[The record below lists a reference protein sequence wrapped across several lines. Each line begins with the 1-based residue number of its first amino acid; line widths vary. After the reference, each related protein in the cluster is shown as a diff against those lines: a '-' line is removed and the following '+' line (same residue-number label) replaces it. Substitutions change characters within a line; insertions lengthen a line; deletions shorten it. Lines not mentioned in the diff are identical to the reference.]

1 MRWQAALAFVLACGL
16 APACDCGNSNG
27 NGPDATPCT
36 PPAPCVTGEV
46 CRYDLCVADPVPC
59 TTSADCTGDTY
70 CDVDHMECL
79 PWGVGPGAGGSDPA
93 CKRDPVPGVFFPGA
107 QCEWIAPPAGDAFP
121 GHVNVLATPM
131 VATFYKQGE
140 FSVPSLVFTSYNFTD
155 GGGESCIGT
164 NPAYF
169 GVIRVIDGR
178 TCTQQATLSSPTV
191 IASASVA
198 IADIGGSDA
207 TPEIIAARTVGGL
220 VAFTL
225 RPTGWEVLWQT
236 TSQFADGLCDWAG
249 PSVHDLDDDGVPE
262 IVFYGAVYDATGA
275 LIDASIAGTV
285 DSIGTGYVPVVADVD
300 GDGVPDLITG
310 SQIYTWDRIGRHW
323 TPKYPLPGVNGHV
336 AVADFGTFPQNG
348 QDDRATLDGIAEVAV
363 VYNNANPAAGVAK
376 VFNLYG
382 REVFSANLV
391 ALASVLGVPQV
402 GIGGPPTIADFDG
415 DGRVEFASAGA
426 SAYHVFDPDCRG
438 TPTAATCPSMRTDGI
453 AWTQQSQDYSSNT
466 TGSSVFDF
474 DGDGRAEVVYGDECF
489 TRVYDGIS
497 GKVLYSR
504 YRTSCTWYENPL
516 VVDTDADFN
525 AEIVSTSNTN
535 CAVTCPVLDPIF
547 DGVQCFDDSDCPIAT
562 PCKRETPSDPL
573 GRCRCG
579 GDADCGGDGFVCR
592 DPSAG
597 ASAAGKVCRAS
608 HPATAAATGVRV
620 LADTVD
626 RWVNT
631 RSIWNQHAYS
641 VTNVDGTGKVP
652 RTSQW
657 LQNWK
662 QPGLNNFRQ
671 NAPGEGVTAGAVPDL
686 TVKRAKVQCG
696 AGGPTI
702 TAEVCNRGTEPVGV
716 GIPVAIYAAGPPQQ
730 LRCVGTTVER
740 IFPGICTSASCQ
752 WTGPIGDAV
761 IVVDDRGNSTGTN
774 LECREDNNSLAI
786 SIDCP

>member
-1 MRWQAALAFVLACGL
+1 MRWLGGLALVVACGL
-16 APACDCGNSNG
+16 APACDCNHKNG
-27 NGPDATPCT
+27 DTADAEPCN
-36 PPAPCVTGEV
+36 PPAPCVGDEV
-46 CRYDLCVADPVPC
+46 CRFDTCVPPTTPC
-59 TTSADCTGDTY
+59 TTSADCPGDAY
-70 CDVDHMECL
+70 CVVDRMECL
-79 PWGVGPGAGGSDPA
+79 PWGVGPGGGSDPE
-93 CKRDPVPGVFFPGA
+93 CKRDPVPGVFFPAA
-107 QCEWIAPPAGDAFP
+107 QCEWVGPPAGDPFP

-140 FSVPSLVFTSYNFTD
+140 FAVPSIVFTSYNNTD

-164 NPAYF
+164 MPGTYF

-178 TCTQQATLSSPTV
+178 NCTQQATLSNPPV

-198 IADIGGSDA
+198 IADIGGDS
-207 TPEIIAARTVGGL
+207 TPEIIAPRMDGGL

-225 RPTGWEVLWQT
+225 KPTGWEVMWQT
-236 TSQFADGLCDWAG
+236 TDRFADDLCDWAG
-249 PSVHDLDDDGVPE
+249 PSVHDLDDDGIPE
-262 IVFYGAVYDATGA
+262 ILFYGAVYDAAGN
-275 LIDASIAGTV
+275 LLDNSIAGTV
-285 DSIGTGYVPVVADVD
+285 DSTGVGYVPVAADVD
-300 GDGVPDLITG
+300 SDGIPDLITG
-310 SQIYTWDRIGRHW
+310 TEIYSWDKAAKKW

-336 AVADFGTFPQNG
+336 AVADFGTFPMTG
-348 QDDRATLDGIAEVAV
+348 ADDRGTKDGVAEVAV
-363 VYNNANPAAGVAK
+363 IYNTSIPAAGVAK
-376 VFNLYG
+376 VFNIYG
-382 REVFSANLV
+382 RQVFTANLV
-391 ALASVLGVPQV
+391 GVGSTAI

-426 SAYHVFDPDCRG
+426 SAYHVFDPDCTG

-453 AWTQQSQDYSSNT
+453 AWVKQSQDYSSNT

-489 TRVYDGIS
+489 TRVYDGIT

-535 CAVTCPVLDPIF
+535 CNVICPTLDPIF
-547 DGVQCFDDSDCPIAT
+547 DGVQCFDDSDCPTAA
-562 PCKRETPSDPL
+562 PCKREQASDPL

-579 GDADCGGDGFVCR
+579 QDTDCGGDGFVCA
-592 DPSAG
+592 DPIAG

-608 HPATAAATGVRV
+608 HPAGAAATGVRV

-631 RSIWNQHAYS
+631 RSIWNQHAYA
-641 VTNVDGTGKVP
+641 VTNIDGTGKVP
-652 RTSQW
+652 RTSAW

-671 NAPGEGVTAGAVPDL
+671 NAPGDGVTAGAVPDL
-686 TVKRAKVQCG
+686 TVKRAKVSCG
-696 AGGPTI
+696 PGGPTI

-716 GIPVAIYAAGPPQQ
+716 GIPIAIYAAGPPQE
-730 LRCVGTTVER
+730 LRCVATTTER
-740 IFPGICTSASCQ
+740 IFPGICTTASCQ
-752 WTGPIGDAV
+752 WTGPIGDGIV
-761 IVVDDRGNSTGTN
+761 VVDDRGNSTGTN

-786 SIDCP
+786 TIDCP

>member
-1 MRWQAALAFVLACGL
+1 MVLACGL
-16 APACDCGNSNG
+16 APACDCNNHNG
-27 NGPDATPCT
+27 NGPDAEPCT
-36 PPAPCVTGEV
+36 PPAPCVSGEA
-46 CRYDLCVADPVPC
+46 CRYDTCVPDPVSC
-59 TTSADCTGDTY
+59 TTSADCAGDTY
-70 CDVDHMECL
+70 CDLTRMECL
-79 PWGVGPGAGGSDPA
+79 PWGVGPGSGGVDPA
-93 CKRDPVPGVFFPGA
+93 CKRDPVPGVFFPAA
-107 QCEWIAPPAGDAFP
+107 QCEWIAPPAGDLFP
-121 GHVNVLATPM
+121 GHVNVLATPA

-140 FSVPSLVFTSYNFTD
+140 FSVPSIVFTSYNFTD
-155 GGGESCIGT
+155 GSGESCIGT
-164 NPAYF
+164 DARYF

-178 TCTQQATLSSPTV
+178 NCSQQATLSSPTV
-191 IASASVA
+191 IGSASVA
-198 IADIGGSDA
+198 IADIGGVDG

-225 RPTGWEVLWQT
+225 KASGWEVLWET
-236 TSQFADGLCDWAG
+236 TSVFADGLCDWAG

-262 IVFYGAVYDATGA
+262 IIFYGAVYSATGA
-275 LIDASIAGTV
+275 TIDESIAGTV
-285 DSIGTGYVPVVADVD
+285 DSIGVGYVPVVADVD
-300 GDGVPDLITG
+300 TDGSPDLITG
-310 SQIYTWDRIGRHW
+310 SEVYTWDRISRRW
-323 TPKYPLPGVNGHV
+323 TPKYPLPGLNGHV
-336 AVADFGTFPQNG
+336 AVADFGSYPQNG
-348 QDDRATLDGIAEVAV
+348 QDDRATKDGVAEVALV
-363 VYNNANPAAGVAK
+363 AQGIAK
-376 VFNLYG
+376 VFNIHG
-382 REVFSANLV
+382 REVFSANLI
-391 ALASVLGVPQV
+391 ALASLNGSPQI

-438 TPTAATCPSMRTDGI
+438 TPAAATCPSMRTDGI
-453 AWTQQSQDYSSNT
+453 SWVKQSQDFSSNT

-489 TRVYDGIS
+489 TRVYDGIT

-504 YRTSCTWYENPL
+504 YRTSCTWYETPL

-535 CAVTCPVLDPIF
+535 CTVACPALDPIF
-547 DGVQCFDDSDCPIAT
+547 DGVQCFDDSDCPAAA
-562 PCKRETPSDPL
+562 PCKREAPSDPL
-573 GRCRCG
+573 GRCRCTQ
-579 GDADCGGDGFVCR
+579 DSECGGDGFVCR
-592 DPSAG
+592 DPLSG
-597 ASAAGKVCRAS
+597 ASAAGMVCRAS
-608 HPATAAATGVRV
+608 HPATAAASGVRV

-641 VTNVDGTGKVP
+641 VTNIDGTGRVP

-671 NAPGEGVTAGAVPDL
+671 NAPGDGVTAGAVPDL

-716 GIPVAIYAAGPPQQ
+716 GIPVAIYSAGPPQE
-730 LRCVGTTVER
+730 LRCVATTVER
-740 IFPGICTSASCQ
+740 IFPGICTTASCQ
-752 WTGPIGDAV
+752 WTGPLGDGV

-774 LECREDNNSLAI
+774 LECREDNNALAI
-786 SIDCP
+786 TVECP

>member
-1 MRWQAALAFVLACGL
+1 MRWLAGVAWVLMCGL
-16 APACDCGNSNG
+16 APACDCNSKLG
-27 NGPDATPCT
+27 NGADAEPCN
-36 PPAPCVTGEV
+36 PPAPCDKGEV
-46 CRYDLCVADPVPC
+46 CRYDTCIPDPVACAAP
-59 TTSADCTGDTY
+59 ADCGGDTY
-70 CDVDHMECL
+70 CDLGRMECL
-79 PWGVGPGAGGSDPA
+79 PWGVGPGGGSDPA
-93 CKRDPVPGVFFPGA
+93 CKRDPVPGVFFPSA
-107 QCEWIAPPAGDAFP
+107 QCEWLAPPPGDPFP

-140 FSVPSLVFTSYNFTD
+140 FAVPSIVFTSYNFTD
-155 GGGESCIGT
+155 GGAQSCSGT
-164 NPAYF
+164 DPNYY
-169 GVIRVIDGR
+169 GVIRVIDGA
-178 TCTQQATLSSPTV
+178 TCKQQATLSSPTV

-198 IADIGGSDA
+198 VADIGGIDG
-207 TPEIIAARTVGGL
+207 TPEIIAARTTGGL

-225 RPTGWEVLWQT
+225 KPSGWEVLWQT
-236 TSQFADGLCDWAG
+236 TSQFADNLCDWAG
-249 PSVHDLDDDGVPE
+249 PSVHDLDDDGIPE
-262 IVFYGAVYDATGA
+262 IIFYGAVYDANGNT
-275 LIDASIAGTV
+275 IDESIAANV
-285 DSIGTGYVPVVADVD
+285 DSIGVGYIPVVADVD

-310 SQIYTWDRIGRHW
+310 TEVYAWDKALRHW
-323 TPKYPLPGVNGHV
+323 TPKYPLPGLNGHV
-336 AVADFGTFPQNG
+336 AVADFGTFPQTG
-348 QDDRATLDGIAEVAV
+348 ADDRGTLDGVAEVAV
-363 VYNNANPAAGVAK
+363 VYTGIAK
-376 VFNLYG
+376 VFNIYG

-391 ALASVLGVPQV
+391 ALGGGPI

-426 SAYHVFDPDCRG
+426 SAYHVFDPDCKG
-438 TPTAATCPSMRTDGI
+438 TPDPLKCPSMRTDGI
-453 AWTQQSQDYSSNT
+453 AWVQQSQDFSSNT

-489 TRVYDGIS
+489 TRVYDGIT

-535 CAVTCPVLDPIF
+535 CNVSCPALDPIF
-547 DGVQCFDDSDCPIAT
+547 DGVQCFDDADCPVAA
-562 PCKRETPSDPL
+562 PCKREQAGDPL

-579 GDADCGGDGFVCR
+579 QDADCGGDGFVCN
-592 DPSAG
+592 DPTAGPSAV
-597 ASAAGKVCRAS
+597 GKVCRAS
-608 HPATAAATGVRV
+608 HPAGAAATGVRV

-641 VTNVDGTGKVP
+641 VTNIDATGKVP

-662 QPGLNNFRQ
+662 QTGLNNYRQ
-671 NAPGEGVTAGAVPDL
+671 NSPGEGETAGAVPDL
-686 TVKRAKVQCG
+686 TVKRAKVQCD

-716 GIPVAIYAAGPPQQ
+716 GIPIAVYAAGPPQQ
-730 LRCVGTTVER
+730 LRCLATTTER
-740 IFPGICTSASCQ
+740 IFPGICTTASCT
-752 WTGPIGDAV
+752 WTGPTGDAV
-761 IVVDDRGNSTGTN
+761 VVVDDRGNGTGLN

>member
-1 MRWQAALAFVLACGL
+1 MRWLVGVAWVLICGL
-16 APACDCGNSNG
+16 APACDCNSKTG
-27 NGPDATPCT
+27 NGADAEPCN
-36 PPAPCVTGEV
+36 PPAPCDKGEV
-46 CRYDLCVADPVPC
+46 CRYDTCIPDPVAC
-59 TTSADCTGDTY
+59 AAVTDCGGDTY
-70 CDVDHMECL
+70 CDLSRMECL
-79 PWGVGPGAGGSDPA
+79 PWGVGPGGGSDPT
-93 CKRDPVPGVFFPGA
+93 CKRDPVPGVFFPSA
-107 QCEWIAPPAGDAFP
+107 QCEWLAPPPGDPFP

-140 FSVPSLVFTSYNFTD
+140 FAVPSIVFTSYNFTD
-155 GGGESCIGT
+155 GGAPSCSGT
-164 NPAYF
+164 DPNYF
-169 GVIRVIDGR
+169 GVIRVIDGA
-178 TCTQQATLSSPTV
+178 TCKQQATISSPTV

-198 IADIGGSDA
+198 VADIGGIDS
-207 TPEIIAARTVGGL
+207 TPEIIAARTTGGL

-225 RPTGWEVLWQT
+225 KPTGWEVLWQT
-236 TSQFADGLCDWAG
+236 TSQFADNLCDWAG
-249 PSVHDLDDDGVPE
+249 PSVHDLDDDGIPE
-262 IVFYGAVYDATGA
+262 IIFYGAVYDANGNT
-275 LIDASIAGTV
+275 IDESIAANV
-285 DSIGTGYVPVVADVD
+285 DSVGVGYIPVVADVD

-310 SQIYTWDRIGRHW
+310 SEVYAWDKVLRHW
-323 TPKYPLPGVNGHV
+323 TPKYPLPGLNGHV
-336 AVADFGTFPQNG
+336 AVADFGTFPQTG
-348 QDDRATLDGIAEVAV
+348 ADDRGTLDGVAEVAV
-363 VYNNANPAAGVAK
+363 VATGIAK
-376 VFNLYG
+376 VFNIYG
-382 REVFSANLV
+382 RQVFSANLV
-391 ALASVLGVPQV
+391 ALGGGPI

-426 SAYHVFDPDCRG
+426 SAYHVFDPDCQG
-438 TPTAATCPSMRTDGI
+438 TPDPLKCPSMRTDGI
-453 AWTQQSQDYSSNT
+453 AWVQQSQDFSSNT

-489 TRVYDGIS
+489 TRVYDGIT

-535 CAVTCPVLDPIF
+535 CNVSCPALDPIF
-547 DGVQCFDDSDCPIAT
+547 DGVQCFDDADCPVAA
-562 PCKRETPSDPL
+562 PCKREQAGDPL

-579 GDADCGGDGFVCR
+579 QDADCGGDGFVCS
-592 DPSAG
+592 DPKAGPSAV
-597 ASAAGKVCRAS
+597 GKVCRAS
-608 HPATAAATGVRV
+608 HPAGAAATGVRV

-641 VTNVDGTGKVP
+641 VTNIDATGKVP

-662 QPGLNNFRQ
+662 QAGLNNFRQ
-671 NAPGEGVTAGAVPDL
+671 NSPGEGETAGAVPDL
-686 TVKRAKVQCG
+686 TVKRAKVQCD

-716 GIPVAIYAAGPPQQ
+716 GIPIAVYAAGPPQQ
-730 LRCVGTTVER
+730 LRCVATTTER
-740 IFPGICTSASCQ
+740 IFPGICTTASCT
-752 WTGPIGDAV
+752 WTGPTGDAIV
-761 IVVDDRGNSTGTN
+761 VVDDRGNGTGLN

>member
-1 MRWQAALAFVLACGL
+1 MRWLGSLAVVVAFGL
-16 APACDCGNSNG
+16 APACDCNSKLG
-27 NGPDATPCT
+27 NGPDAEACT
-36 PPAPCVTGEV
+36 PDVPCVAGEV
-46 CRYDLCVADPVPC
+46 CRYDACVPDPQPC

-70 CDVDHMECL
+70 CDTTHGECI
-79 PWGVGPGAGGSDPA
+79 PWGVGPGGGSDPA
-93 CKRDPVPGVFFPGA
+93 CKRDPVPGVFFPAA
-107 QCEWIAPPAGDAFP
+107 QCEWLAPPAGDPFP

-140 FSVPSLVFTSYNFTD
+140 FSVPSIVFTSYNFTD

-164 NPAYF
+164 APTQYF

-178 TCTQQATLSSPTV
+178 TCAQQATLSSPSV

-198 IADIGGSDA
+198 IADIGGIDG
-207 TPEIIAARTVGGL
+207 TPEIIAARTIGGL

-225 RPTGWEVLWQT
+225 KPTGWEVLWQT
-236 TSQFADGLCDWAG
+236 TSQFADNLCDWAG
-249 PSVHDLDDDGVPE
+249 PSVHDLDDDGIPE
-262 IVFYGAVYDATGA
+262 IIFYGAVYDAMGNT
-275 LIDASIAGTV
+275 IDESIASTV
-285 DSIGTGYVPVVADVD
+285 DSTGVGYIPVIADVD
-300 GDGVPDLITG
+300 NDGSPDLISG
-310 SQIYTWDRIGRHW
+310 SEIYGWDKINRHW
-323 TPKYPLPGVNGHV
+323 TAKTALPGVNGHV
-336 AVADFGTFPQNG
+336 AVADFGTYPQTG
-348 QDDRATLDGIAEVAV
+348 TDDRATLDGVAEIAVIYNGIAK
-363 VYNNANPAAGVAK
+363 VYNI
-376 VFNLYG
+376 YG

-391 ALASVLGVPQV
+391 ALASVAGVPQI

-426 SAYHVFDPDCRG
+426 SAYHVFDLDCRG
-438 TPTAATCPSMRTDGI
+438 TPTAATCPSLRTDGI
-453 AWTQQSQDYSSNT
+453 AWVAQSQDYSSNT

-525 AEIVSTSNTN
+525 AEIVSTSNSN
-535 CAVTCPVLDPIF
+535 CTVTCPLLDPIF
-547 DGVQCFDDSDCPIAT
+547 DGVQCFDDSDCPSAA
-562 PCKRETPSDPL
+562 PCKRDAATDPL

-579 GDADCGGDGFVCR
+579 ADADCGGDGFVCR
-592 DPSAG
+592 DPAAG
-597 ASAAGKVCRAS
+597 PAAGGKVCRAS
-608 HPATAAATGVRV
+608 HPAGAAATGVRV

-641 VTNVDGTGKVP
+641 VTNIDGTGKVP

-671 NAPGEGVTAGAVPDL
+671 NAPGDGVTAGAVPDL
-686 TVKRAKVQCG
+686 TVKRAKVACG

-716 GIPVAIYAAGPPQQ
+716 GIPIAIYAAGNPPE
-730 LRCVGTTVER
+730 LRCVATTTER
-740 IFPGICTSASCQ
+740 IFPGLCTTASCQ
-752 WTGPIGDAV
+752 WTGPTGDGV
-761 IVVDDRGNSTGTN
+761 VVVDDRGNSTGTN

-786 SIDCP
+786 SVECP